1 MRERINRLAK
11 GLADSAVLRIKI
23 EPERLDLNIG
33 AGETARGELNIVN
46 EGGLHMKGL
55 VYSFDL
61 RVKVLNDTFGGT
73 QNRISYEVDSS
84 YLNQGDKIE
93 GSFLFVTDGGEKE
106 IPYCFRVESGVSE
119 EALKGLKTAA
129 IFGNIAKADMEQA
142 LRLFEYQDFLKAPFM
157 QDLRTRAI
165 YEGIRGSGSRMN
177 QLEEFLV
184 ALKIKEPVE
193 YIVESRD
200 LVFRN
205 PSAAVEELIQI
216 YRGSWGFINIE
227 LIAEG
232 DFIMLEKKIITASDF
247 IDDICSIR
255 VRITP
260 DKLHDGKNLGLI
272 KINSVRTNEMIP
284 VEVLQ
289 DRTRSGEKN
298 RAKHLDF
305 SSYIKLRLDY
315 EAGLY
320 EEHLLLGQMTKELER
335 LRRMDITNAA
345 AALLL
350 IEAWIYQGDKER
362 AGALLKEVKNSVL
375 AVRQE
380 QVEQYCFYQYLVY
393 LLQQNEGQR
402 EALSRLLRK
411 YLSESGRH
419 DYLFMLLLKV
429 EPSLAENPG
438 ELLARMRYLHREG
451 SSSPFLYLEAWKL
464 FKRHPELVKRIDS
477 LELQV
482 FYFAVRRNMME
493 AAMAVRLAELAAAA
507 GHYHWLFYRLMV
519 RLYEQY
525 PQKVVVE
532 AICSLLIKGEIRKQ
546 SEFHWFEKALKEDI
560 NLTRLYE
567 YYLYTLP
574 DTYNRLLPK
583 EVLMYFSY
591 TSDMDRHSRSVLY
604 VNIIK
609 YMKPDAAIYH
619 QYEREMEQFTM
630 EQLFESR
637 INSRLAVLYKKFIYK
652 ELIDVPVAR
661 VLPSLLKSVKV
672 TCSNPAMK
680 YVVLCYEELEGE
692 DVFLLEAGTAYLP
705 LYFEH
710 NVLLFQ
716 DDDGNRYADIP
727 YVKAAA
733 MEGDAAALLDR
744 CFAVFPGH
752 PMLRVQEGRAIL
764 DGGITDY
771 ANLETLEG
779 ILNDLPLHPLFC
791 QFLVSAMI
799 DYLLIQSKHQE
810 EPMIIDQQM
819 LWGLIP
825 EELAEKEHGRII
837 EILILQG
844 HMRDAFRMLCKYGCE
859 QVKES
864 RLMMLCSKLVLQT
877 LFEQDQT
884 LLKLTFRSFLNGRY
898 DNIMLDYLCEHF
910 NGSSEQMHKVLQQG
924 IAGRVET
931 YDMEER
937 LLAQMMFTGSTK
949 HLDQVFELYA
959 DRKKTR
965 ENVVKAYFTIKS
977 MEYIIDGKPVA
988 AKVFG
993 YLEQAV
999 SGTSE
1004 REKIPV
1010 LYLLALTRHYAE
1022 LKELTAK
1029 QKQLCQNMAAIL
1041 LEENLILPY
1050 FKNLGR
1056 HIPIPEELLTSVM
1069 VEYQAVSGGS
1079 PEIEIRLLPL
1089 EQQFHREEMDK
1100 VFLSI
1105 YVKSKQLF
1113 DGETMQYRI
1122 YETEDEVRSCK
1133 KKGSISAKAGSAVT
1147 SDRRFLALNVMC
1159 EKLKNK
1165 EYDALKKV
1173 MGDYIISAALAEQ
1186 LFPLCQQIVIKE

>member
-11 GLADSAVLRIKI
+11 GLADSAVPRIKI
-23 EPERLDLNIG
+23 EPERLELNIR

-73 QNRISYEVDSS
+73 QNRIGYEVDSS
-84 YLNQGDKIE
+84 YLNEGDKIE
-93 GSFLFVTDGGEKE
+93 GSFLFVTNGGEKE
-106 IPYCFRVESGVSE
+106 IPYCFRVESGIAE
-119 EALKGLKTAA
+119 KALKGLKTAV
-129 IFGNIAKADMEQA
+129 IFGNIAKEDMEQA
-142 LRLFEYQDFLKAPFM
+142 LRLFEDQDFLKAPFM
-157 QDLRTRAI
+157 QDMRTRTI

-193 YIVESRD
+193 YIVEYRD
-200 LVFRN
+200 FVFRN

-216 YRGSWGFINIE
+216 CRSSWGFINIE

-232 DFIMLEKKIITASDF
+232 DFIMLEKKIITDSDF

-255 VRITP
+255 VRINP
-260 DKLHDGKNLGLI
+260 DHLHYGKNLGI
-272 KINSVRTNEMIP
+272 IRINSIRTNEIIP

-289 DRTRSGEKN
+289 ERTRSGEKD

-315 EAGLY
+315 EAGLS
-320 EEHLLLGQMTKELER
+320 EAHQLLGQMTKELER
-335 LRRMDITNAA
+335 LRRMDFTNAS

-350 IEAWIYQGDKER
+350 VEAWLYQGDNER
-362 AGALLKEVKNSVL
+362 AGALLKEVKNTVL
-375 AVRQE
+375 TVRRE
-380 QVEQYCFYQYLVY
+380 QLEQYCFYQYLVY
-393 LLQQNEGQR
+393 LIERNDGQR

-411 YLSESGRH
+411 YLGEPGRH
-419 DYLFMLLLKV
+419 DYLFLLLLKA

-438 ELLARMRYLHREG
+438 DLLARMRYLHREG
-451 SSSPFLYLEAWKL
+451 SSSPFLYLEAWKI
-464 FKRHPELVKRIDS
+464 FKHHPELLKKIDS
-477 LELQV
+477 FELQV
-482 FYFAVRRNMME
+482 FYFAVRRNLMDE
-493 AAMAVRLAELAAAA
+493 AMAVRLAELAAAA
-507 GHYHWLFYRLMV
+507 RHYHRLFYRLLV

-525 PQKVVVE
+525 PLKVVIE
-532 AICSLLIKGEIRKQ
+532 AICSLLIKGDIRKQ
-546 SEFHWFEKALKEDI
+546 SDFHWFEKALQEDI

-574 DTYNRLLPK
+574 DTYSRLLPK

-591 TSDMDRHSRSVLY
+591 TRDMDRHSRSVLY
-604 VNIIK
+604 MNIVR
-609 YMKPDAAIYH
+609 YMKPDDALYH
-619 QYEREMEQFTM
+619 RYERGMEQFTM
-630 EQLFESR
+630 EQLFESQ

-652 ELIDVPVAR
+652 DLIDVPVAR
-661 VLPSLLKSVKV
+661 VLPSILKSFKV
-672 TCSNPAMK
+672 TCSNPGMK
-680 YVVLCYEELEGE
+680 YVVICYEELEGE
-692 DVFLLEAGTAYLP
+692 DVFLLEAGSAYLP

-710 NVLLFQ
+710 NILLFQ

-727 YVKAAA
+727 YVKTAV
-733 MEGDAAALLDR
+733 MEGDAAELLER
-744 CFAVFPGH
+744 CFEVFPNH
-752 PMLRVQEGRAIL
+752 PMLRLREGREIL

-771 ANLETLEG
+771 ARLETLEG
-779 ILNDLPLHPLFC
+779 ILNDLPLHPLFR
-791 QFLVSAMI
+791 QHLVSAMI
-799 DYLLIQSKHQE
+799 DYLLLQSEQQE
-810 EPMIIDQQM
+810 DPLIIDQQM

-825 EELAEKEHGRII
+825 EELSEKEHGRII

-844 HMRDAFRMLCKYGCE
+844 HMQDAFRMIGKYGCE
-859 QVKES
+859 QVKEN
-864 RLMMLCSKLVLQT
+864 RLMMLCSKMVLQN

-884 LLKLTFRSFLNGRY
+884 LLKLTFRTFSKGGY
-898 DNIMLDYLCEHF
+898 DCIMLDYLCEHF
-910 NGSSEQMHKVLQQG
+910 NGSSEQMYKVLIQG
-924 IAGRVET
+924 IAERVET

-959 DRKKTR
+959 DRKKTG
-965 ENVVKAYFTIKS
+965 EMVVKAYFTVKS
-977 MEYIIDGKPVA
+977 TEYIMDGKPVS

-1029 QKQLCQNMAAIL
+1029 QKLLCQNMVEIL

-1050 FKNLGR
+1050 LKKLGR

-1069 VEYQAVSGGS
+1069 VEYQAVSAEP

-1100 VFLSI
+1100 VFLSV
-1105 YVKSKQLF
+1105 YVKSRQLF

-1122 YETEDEVRSCK
+1122 YETEGDERICK
-1133 KKGSISAKAGSAVT
+1133 KKGSISAKAGSVAT
-1147 SDRRFLALNVMC
+1147 SDRRFLAINEMC

-1165 EYDALKKV
+1165 EYEALKKV
-1173 MGDYIISAALAEQ
+1173 MDDYIISAALAEQ
-1186 LFPLCQQIVIKE
+1186 LFPLS